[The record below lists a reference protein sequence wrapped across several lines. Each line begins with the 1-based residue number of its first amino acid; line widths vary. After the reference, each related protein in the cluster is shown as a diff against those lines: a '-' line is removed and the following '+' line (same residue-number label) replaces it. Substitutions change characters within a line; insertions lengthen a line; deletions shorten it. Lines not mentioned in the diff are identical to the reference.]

1 MPRPRP
7 EAGTWEDLN
16 RRVTFYCPLDL
27 LEEIECEMEATG
39 RSKTQ
44 VIIDALRR
52 DLLGGGAE
60 ALAQRRQ
67 LRAPLPAHNDAGP
80 G

>member
-7 EAGTWEDLN
+7 DAGAWEDLN
-16 RRVTFYCPLDL
+16 RRVTFYCPVDL
-27 LEEIECEMEATG
+27 LEAIEAAMQDTG

-52 DLLGGGAE
+52 DLLSSETQPSAVT
-60 ALAQRRQ
+60 RS
-67 LRAPLPAHNDAGP
+67 
-80 G
+80 